1 MEGNG
6 DDGDTVHDARPIDA
20 RQPPA
25 PAPLQIAARYEI
37 GTLLGEGGMGEV
49 RECRDLVLDRS
60 IALKTMRA
68 DRRARQLEARFVRE
82 ACVQAQLEHPCV
94 VPVYE
99 VARDDS
105 GSAYFTMRK
114 VDGIALDDVLHRK
127 RAGDR
132 AVDESFTR
140 HRLLTAFAQICLTI
154 DYAHSRGVLH
164 RDLKPANVMFGDF
177 GEVYLIDWGVAKL
190 NADEADVPLSSAG
203 ASVVAPGDE
212 TQVGSALGTPAYM
225 APEQLA
231 GAPIDARAD
240 VFSLGALLFEILTLE
255 PLFDET
261 TIAARV
267 RGTHATWDA
276 RPSVRAPALQVPP
289 EFDRICVR
297 ATAED
302 VHKRF
307 ASARSL
313 HDAIEAY
320 LGGERDLG
328 LRQRLAAEHFARAEA
343 ARVGDPE
350 TALREVNRALALA
363 PGDSRGLELL
373 VELLRATPDAVE
385 RAKKDV
391 VSETIERLRRAQPLG
406 ALLFVAPWVTVYPAM
421 IAMRGYSNPWLA
433 LAPPVAWILTAIT
446 ILVDNK
452 QGTQDKVIY
461 PTVTLMAAVATT
473 TLVFGPLFVLPALA
487 ATTIGNHILVASRH
501 LRAISV
507 VMVCATVV
515 VPTLLAG
522 LGIHDVYQF
531 ESETTFALSS
541 VFKRL
546 HPGNLSVMLT
556 TIDLIMLMSAALFA
570 GQFRDEIERA
580 RSANVLFAWQLS
592 KLLPTAPSNAGVTSQ
607 PAARAADSAAV
618 AVAQILD
625 TEIDVGSG
633 RALPGQTKVSTLRD
647 RQSGDGESDGDGED
661 ATAPPA
667 LLAFDGPRYVV
678 RGNLALGASASIDRC
693 RDRLIGR
700 DVALKRLRPELCGRA
715 DIEPRFTR
723 EAMLQARLD
732 HPSIPPLYDLGRD
745 AQGPWFTTKL
755 VRGSSLA
762 DLFAESGSGG
772 APSAADESARRRR
785 LSALAQV
792 CLAVDFAHD
801 RGCVHGA
808 LDPSS
813 IVLGEFGEVYVTGW
827 SEAKSAPSLEG
838 ASYIA
843 PEQAA
848 GGRLDPRTDV
858 FSLGVIL
865 YETVAGRPLFAGD
878 ARFSLVLGKYDARPS
893 AVAGAPGA
901 ASALDDLVRKATA
914 YAPDDRHASARE
926 VHDAIQAFLS
936 RDRDDELRRSL
947 AAERLARAEKSAE
960 RALAGHDEA
969 ARIDALRQLGR
980 ALALAPDRAPALRLL
995 EKLLAARPSPLPAD
1009 VMRETAAQ
1017 SWAMTRSA
1025 AGSVAKVYVLAWLV
1039 AFPIIAVAM
1048 GIREPSSVVAIALAW
1063 AVAAATLYVQ
1073 HVRGAQP
1080 SRVPWPSFAGLLAV
1094 GATSLLF
1101 GPHILVPTL
1110 AIAMTMGYVLGGR
1123 VEWRW
1128 RIVAAGAAA
1137 VLLPGVLT
1145 WVGVLH
1151 AYGVASD
1158 TGPPV
1163 VILKGAIHHPPG
1175 LLLLGL
1181 MAANLAAVL
1190 IAAAY
1195 AARFRNTLEE
1205 IEAETRAKVLALSRL
1220 VA

>member
-6 DDGDTVHDARPIDA
+6 DDGDTVHDARPLDA

-60 IALKTMRA
+60 IALKTMRV
-68 DRRARQLEARFVRE
+68 DRRARHLEARFVRE

-99 VARDDS
+99 VAHDDS
-105 GSAYFTMRK
+105 GLAYFTMRK

-132 AVDESFTR
+132 AIDESFTR
-140 HRLLTAFAQICLTI
+140 HRLLTAFAQVCLTI

-190 NADEADVPLSSAG
+190 VADDADLPLSSAG

-212 TQVGSALGTPAYM
+212 TQVGSAIGTPAYM

-231 GAPIDARAD
+231 GATIDARAD

-255 PLFDET
+255 PLFDEA

-302 VHKRF
+302 VQKRF
-307 ASARSL
+307 ASARAL

-328 LRQRLAAEHFARAEA
+328 LRHRLAAEHFARAEA

-373 VELLRATPDAVE
+373 VELLRATPDAIE

-433 LAPPVAWILTAIT
+433 LAPPVAWIVAAIS

-452 QGTQDKVIY
+452 QGTQDKVVY
-461 PTVTLMAAVATT
+461 PTVAIMAAVATT
-473 TLVFGPLFVLPALA
+473 TLVFGPLFILPALA
-487 ATTIGNHILVASRH
+487 ATTIGNHILVSTRH

-507 VMVCATVV
+507 VMMCAAIV
-515 VPTLLAG
+515 VPTLLAW
-522 LGIHDVYQF
+522 LGVHDVYRF

-546 HPGNLSVMLT
+546 HPGNLSITLT

-592 KLLPTAPSNAGVTSQ
+592 KLLPTAPSNAGVASQ
-607 PAARAADSAAV
+607 SAASAPAQSAAV

-625 TEIDVGSG
+625 TEIDVGPG
-633 RALPGQTKVSTLRD
+633 RVLPAQTRGSTLRD
-647 RQSGDGESDGDGED
+647 GPSGDGDGES

-667 LLAFDGPRYVV
+667 LLAIDGPRYVV
-678 RGNLALGASASIDRC
+678 RGSLVSGASASIGRC

-715 DIEPRFTR
+715 DSEPRFAR

-732 HPSIPPLYDLGRD
+732 HPSIPPLYDVGHD
-745 AQGPWFTTKL
+745 AEGPWFTTKL

-762 DLFAESGSGG
+762 DPFAATAG
-772 APSAADESARRRR
+772 ASSAGDEHARRRH

-827 SEAKSAPSLEG
+827 SEPRSAPSLEG

-848 GGRLDPRTDV
+848 GGLLGPRTDV
-858 FSLGVIL
+858 FSLGVLL
-865 YETVAGRPLFAGD
+865 YETVSGRPLFAGD

-893 AVAGAPGA
+893 AVPGA
-901 ASALDDLVRKATA
+901 SGTAGALDDLVRKATA
-914 YAPDDRHASARE
+914 YAPEDRHASARE

-947 AAERLARAEKSAE
+947 AAERLARAEKSTE
-960 RALAGHDEA
+960 RALSGHDEA

-995 EKLLAARPSPLPAD
+995 EKLLAARPSPLPAAD
-1009 VMRETAAQ
+1009 VLRETAAQ
-1017 SWAMTRSA
+1017 SWAMSRSA
-1025 AGSVAKVYVLAWLV
+1025 AG
-1039 AFPIIAVAM
+1039 
-1048 GIREPSSVVAIALAW
+1048 
-1063 AVAAATLYVQ
+1063 
-1073 HVRGAQP
+1073 P
-1080 SRVPWPSFAGLLAV
+1080 SRRSMSWRGSWPSRSSPSRSASA
-1094 GATSLLF
+1094 SS
-1101 GPHILVPTL
+1101 
-1110 AIAMTMGYVLGGR
+1110 R
-1123 VEWRW
+1123 RW
-1128 RIVAAGAAA
+1128 
-1137 VLLPGVLT
+1137 
-1145 WVGVLH
+1145 
-1151 AYGVASD
+1151 S
-1158 TGPPV
+1158 
-1163 VILKGAIHHPPG
+1163 
-1175 LLLLGL
+1175 
-1181 MAANLAAVL
+1181 
-1190 IAAAY
+1190 
-1195 AARFRNTLEE
+1195 
-1205 IEAETRAKVLALSRL
+1205 
-1220 VA
+1220 